1 MGDPGYRRM
10 AAHLHASDA
19 SRPAGDEP
27 APGDAELVARAALG
41 DTHAIAAIWS
51 RHHTLAKSVL
61 LSTLGPDQDIDD
73 LVQET
78 FVELFRAVKLV
89 RDGIALPAVLS
100 RIAVRRAGMTLR
112 RRRIRSVV
120 FLLPWTDVPEI
131 AVAPPD
137 LDDRFALAA
146 FYRLLDRVKT
156 RHRVA
161 LLLHF
166 VQGMDVATVASVLDI
181 SVPAAKRAIGAGR
194 KRLIQLARREP
205 RLSRF
210 VSSVEGG

>member
-1 MGDPGYRRM
+1 MYRRV
-10 AAHLHASDA
+10 AAHLDSSDA
-19 SRPAGDEP
+19 SRLVVGNP

-41 DTHAIAAIWS
+41 DADAIAAIWS
-51 RHHTLAKSVL
+51 RHHAMAKSVL

-89 RDGIALPAVLS
+89 RDGVALPAILS

-112 RRRIRSVV
+112 KRRIRSVI
-120 FLLPWTDVPEI
+120 FLLPWTDVPEV

-137 LDDRFALAA
+137 LDDRFALTA
-146 FYRLLDRVKT
+146 FYRLLDRIKT

-166 VQGMDVATVASVLDI
+166 VEGMDVATVASVMDL
-181 SVPAAKRAIGAGR
+181 SVSGAKRAIVAGR

>member
-1 MGDPGYRRM
+1 MYRRG
-10 AAHLHASDA
+10 AAHLDVSDA
-19 SRPAGDEP
+19 SRSADGAH
-27 APGDAELVARAALG
+27 APDDAELVARAALG
-41 DTHAIAAIWS
+41 DAHAIAAIWS

-61 LSTLGPDQDIDD
+61 LSTLGPDQEIDD

-89 RDGIALPAVLS
+89 RDGIALPAILS

-112 RRRIRSVV
+112 KRRIRSVV
-120 FLLPWTDVPEI
+120 FLLPWTDVPEV

-137 LDDRFALAA
+137 LDDRFALTA
-146 FYRLLDRVKT
+146 FYRLLDRIKT

-166 VQGMDVATVASVLDI
+166 VQGMDVATVASVMDI
-181 SVPAAKRAIGAGR
+181 SISAAKRAIVAGR
-194 KRLIQLARREP
+194 KRMIALARREP

-210 VSSVEGG
+210 VSSAEGG